1 MNLVI
6 LILPTFITLQTG
18 AKRGRKPGK
27 TGPRNASTA
36 KNESAPTRGTAA
48 TGRKNTNNSGIVPV
62 SEADAGS
69 LFEIVKQ
76 GRIALTVS
84 HHSILYQ

>member
-1 MNLVI
+1 MNLLI
-6 LILPTFITLQTG
+6 LIIDFVALQTG

-36 KNESAPTRGTAA
+36 RNESAPSRTAA
-48 TGRKNTNNSGIVPV
+48 AGGRKNTNNSGIVPV
-62 SEADAGS
+62 PEADGGS

-84 HHSILYQ
+84 YYSVFYW